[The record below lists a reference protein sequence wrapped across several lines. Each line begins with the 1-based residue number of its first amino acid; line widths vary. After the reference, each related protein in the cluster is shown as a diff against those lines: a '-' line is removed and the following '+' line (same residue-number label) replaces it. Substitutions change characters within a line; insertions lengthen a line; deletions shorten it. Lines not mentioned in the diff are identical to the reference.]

1 MNRRSFFGLFTAFLA
16 VPSLFKPPKP
26 AIPKPTVPE
35 GTVMAFAGTKPPEG
49 WILCDGA
56 TISRDTYPSLFAAIR
71 DPGHS
76 HTILPS
82 YNFIQ
87 KV

>member
-1 MNRRSFFGLFTAFLA
+1 MNRRAFFGLFTAFLA
-16 VPSLFKPPKP
+16 VPSLFKPPTKP
-26 AIPKPTVPE
+26 AFKRPTVPS
-35 GTVMAFAGTKPPEG
+35 GTVMAYAGTKPPEG

-56 TISRDTYPSLFAAIR
+56 TISRDTYPGLFANIR

-76 HTILPS
+76 HTIPP
-82 YNFIQ
+82 YFIQ